1 MPLSINLRPRERLVL
16 NGVVI
21 ENSGPAAKILI
32 HNDSVLL
39 RERDMIAEESACT
52 PARRLY
58 YALQCLYLSSGRG
71 SDDLSTVAAA
81 LAACAAAAPDWAAVL
96 DEIRRHVAAGDFY
109 RGLRTAKPL
118 MQREGS
124 AAGPAA

>member
-32 HNDSVLL
+32 HSDSVLL
-39 RERDMIAEESACT
+39 RERDMITEESACT

-58 YALQCLYLSSGRG
+58 YALQRLYLASGRG
-71 SDDLSTVAAA
+71 SDDLSPVMAA
-81 LAACAAAAPDWAAVL
+81 LADCAAVPDWAAAL
-96 DEIRRHVAAGDFY
+96 DEVRRHVAGRDFY
-109 RGLRTAKPL
+109 RGLRAAKPL
-118 MQREGS
+118 IQREGS
-124 AAGPAA
+124 AAGAPG

>member
-32 HNDSVLL
+32 HTDSVLL
-39 RERDMIAEESACT
+39 RERDMITEESACT

-58 YALQCLYLSSGRG
+58 YALQRLYLSADRG
-71 SDDLSTVAAA
+71 SDELSLVATA
-81 LAACAAAAPDWAAVL
+81 LADYEAAAPDGAAAV
-96 DEIRRHVAAGDFY
+96 DEIRGHVAAHDFY
-109 RGLRTAKPL
+109 RGLRAAKPL
-118 MQREGS
+118 IRRERDV
-124 AAGPAA
+124 ADPAG